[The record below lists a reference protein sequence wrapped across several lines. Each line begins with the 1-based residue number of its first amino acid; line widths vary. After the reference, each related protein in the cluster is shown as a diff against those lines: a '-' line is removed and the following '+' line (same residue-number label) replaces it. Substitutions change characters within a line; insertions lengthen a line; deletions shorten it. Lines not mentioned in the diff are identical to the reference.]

1 MSFKILGNAILYLT
15 NFDKI
20 FNLCNVLGDC
30 NILIKDKS
38 KL

>member
-1 MSFKILGNAILYLT
+1 MSFKILGNTIPYLT

-30 NILIKDKS
+30 NFSDKRQ
-38 KL
+38 K